1 MVNNNKILTVSYGTF
16 SCTLEGFD
24 DPFGAMKSIAEYF
37 RGLAEQDRSF
47 GAEPVA
53 PDASVLHQIAER
65 ESLKQV
71 DAEIEDKGIILRQ
84 SAEDLKT
91 HATVQSESDDDKPAT
106 QTAKVVAMGT
116 LSEEREDDAG
126 AEHDLSEDDALS
138 KLSRLRAAA
147 MSDVPTSD
155 EFLEDEHAAGS
166 EKSALTDLD
175 DLDDFEELISNHARA
190 ADVVAEEDTVSETAG
205 REAKRQRVKDQI
217 AMNDDAAPEANEQAP
232 VLDLGEEA
240 VVDTALV
247 ALQAEDTDRR
257 ESTAGEA
264 GNVSR
269 VLRVKRKRRS
279 DGEENVVISQT
290 NTPTTDSI
298 EDVTEIDVDAS
309 VETAAVQE
317 PALTAEQEAELA
329 AELAQVEAET
339 RAGHVAKGDPAPA
352 VKSAFASIAP
362 LPPLPLDDS
371 LRVAVQEVSTK
382 VGDSITG
389 DISASAPRSELHS
402 EIEALLSTMEAE
414 SRMDAR
420 RERRAQVFDDQESA
434 RDDTALDRI
443 LAETNTHMDDQ
454 HASRRRNSISHLK
467 AAVQATRAD
476 KGTGP
481 VDGTEEQQK
490 SVYRNDLAKA
500 VKPPS
505 PDATAQK
512 TPEPQRASPLVLI
525 SEQRVKETEAEQD
538 AAVTAPR
545 DRLVRPRR
553 VNVSTTRKR
562 SDATETD
569 SDAEP
574 VFAAN
579 TDLAAFTTF
588 AAHIDHDDTEG
599 YLRAAASFVTQKSG
613 LTHFNR
619 PQVVKLVTKLDVP
632 GGISREDALRSFGRL
647 LREGEI
653 IKVAQGCYSL
663 TAADTTLGQG
673 GLQTA

>member
-53 PDASVLHQIAER
+53 PDTSVLHQIAER

-84 SAEDLKT
+84 SGEDLK
-91 HATVQSESDDDKPAT
+91 AQAAGQPEIEDDKPAT
-106 QTAKVVAMGT
+106 ETAKVVAMDAQ
-116 LSEEREDDAG
+116 SDEREDNAG
-126 AEHDLSEDDALS
+126 AQHDLNEDDALS

-147 MSDVPTSD
+147 MDDAPTSD

-166 EKSALTDLD
+166 VKSALTDLD
-175 DLDDFEELISNHARA
+175 DLDEFEGLISNHARA
-190 ADVVAEEDTVSETAG
+190 ADAETEEETVSETAD

-217 AMNDDAAPEANEQAP
+217 AMNDDGAPEPQ
-232 VLDLGEEA
+232 V
-240 VVDTALV
+240 TALT
-247 ALQAEDTDRR
+247 LGAEDAVDAALVVQQTDEADRR
-257 ESTAGEA
+257 ENAPSEA
-264 GNVSR
+264 SNVSR
-269 VLRVKRKRRS
+269 VLRVKRKRRN
-279 DGEENVVISQT
+279 DGEEDVVISQT
-290 NTPTTDSI
+290 NTPTSDSI
-298 EDVTEIDVDAS
+298 EDATEIGTETSVD
-309 VETAAVQE
+309 TAAEQE
-317 PALTAEQEAELA
+317 SVLTAEQEADLA
-329 AELAQVEAET
+329 AELAQAEAET
-339 RAGHVAKGDPAPA
+339 RAELEQQPEPAPA
-352 VKSAFASIAP
+352 IKSAFASIAP

-389 DISASAPRSELHS
+389 DISASAPRSELHT

-443 LAETNTHMDDQ
+443 LAETNTQMDDQ
-454 HASRRRNSISHLK
+454 NASRRRNSISHLK

-476 KGTGP
+476 KPGGP
-481 VDGTEEQQK
+481 VEVAEEEQK
-490 SVYRNDLAKA
+490 SPYRSDLAQA

-505 PDATAQK
+505 PEATAPK
-512 TPEPQRASPLVLI
+512 SPGPQRTSPLVLI
-525 SEQRVKETEAEQD
+525 SEQRIKETDIEQD
-538 AAVTAPR
+538 NSVTAPR

-553 VNVSTTRKR
+553 VNVSTSRKR
-562 SDATETD
+562 PDGTEAD

-574 VFAAN
+574 VYAA
-579 TDLAAFTTF
+579 TADLTSFVAFTSN
-588 AAHIDHDDTEG
+588 IDHGDIEG
-599 YLRAAASFVTQKSG
+599 YLRAAASFVTQASG
-613 LTHFNR
+613 LSHFSR

-647 LREGEI
+647 LREGDI

-663 TAADTTLGQG
+663 TAVNTNVDQG

>member
-37 RGLAEQDRSF
+37 RGLAEKDRSF

-53 PDASVLHQIAER
+53 PDTSVLHKIAER

-71 DAEIEDKGIILRQ
+71 DAEIEDQGIILRQ
-84 SAEDLKT
+84 SSEDLKT
-91 HATVQSESDDDKPAT
+91 EDAP
-106 QTAKVVAMGT
+106 AKVATMAPTTV
-116 LSEEREDDAG
+116 EREDDNG
-126 AEHDLSEDDALS
+126 ADHDLNEDDALS

-147 MSDVPTSD
+147 LDDAANSD
-155 EFLEDEHAAGS
+155 EFLEDEHAAGAS
-166 EKSALTDLD
+166 KSDLTDLD
-175 DLDDFEELISNHARA
+175 DLDEFEELISNHALASDFERN
-190 ADVVAEEDTVSETAG
+190 EEPTSETAD
-205 REAKRQRVKDQI
+205 RDAKRQRVKDQI
-217 AMNDDAAPEANEQAP
+217 AMNDDGAPETTAPVTAAP
-232 VLDLGEEA
+232 LDEDA
-240 VVDTALV
+240 ASDAALV
-247 ALQAEDTDRR
+247 ATPTDETERR
-257 ESTAGEA
+257 ETAVSEA

-290 NTPTTDSI
+290 NTPTSDSI
-298 EDVTEIDVDAS
+298 EDATEVDIDAPA
-309 VETAAVQE
+309 ETADQQE
-317 PALTAEQEAELA
+317 TALTAEQEADLA
-329 AELAQVEAET
+329 AELAQAEAEF
-339 RAGHVAKGDPAPA
+339 RAEIDAKARTE
-352 VKSAFASIAP
+352 SAANLSRATIAP

-382 VGDSITG
+382 VADDIT
-389 DISASAPRSELHS
+389 SAHSLNAPQSELHH

-420 RERRAQVFDDQESA
+420 RERRAQVFDDQEAA
-434 RDDTALDRI
+434 RDDTALERI
-443 LAETNTHMDDQ
+443 LAETNTQMDDQ
-454 HASRRRNSISHLK
+454 DASRRRSSISHLK

-476 KGTGP
+476 KATDP
-481 VDGTEEQQK
+481 IEGTEEEQK
-490 SVYRNDLAKA
+490 TPYRSDLAQA

-505 PDATAQK
+505 PEATAHK
-512 TPEPQRASPLVLI
+512 APEPKRASPLVLV
-525 SEQRVKETEAEQD
+525 SEQRINETEAEQD
-538 AAVTAPR
+538 TSATASR

-553 VNVSTTRKR
+553 VNVSTSRKR
-562 SDATETD
+562 PDGTEAD

-574 VFAAN
+574 VVAAN
-579 TDLAAFTTF
+579 ADLTAFKAF

-599 YLRAAASFVTQKSG
+599 YLRAAASFVTQASG
-613 LTHFNR
+613 MSHFHR
-619 PQVVKLVTKLDVP
+619 PQLVKLVTKLDVP

-647 LREGEI
+647 LREGDI

-663 TAADTTLGQG
+663 TAVNTNVSQD